1 MTSSILLSPNNF
13 ILFKHHKLVL
23 SSSNSNN
30 FLSHHQ
36 HQLSFQNQRFTTF
49 ISKAKNHKNKKDSST
64 WWQKFFQQDDGNWLG
79 LREDDMVE
87 EDVEFEV
94 EEEEQELSEDEKFE
108 AWKQRAEA
116 IIDIRE
122 AQEDRKNQDHRKWED
137 WLLEDED
144 VSSSSSSSSS
154 WESGMKDYREEL
166 RGDDDVFN
174 ENNGVVQSV
183 KYLIFGRKEDGDND
197 DDMLYEDRV
206 FNYASSNSVC
216 ALCAR
221 ACLIHS
227 LILGLVWIDLF
238 LSLWK

>member
-1 MTSSILLSPNNF
+1 
-13 ILFKHHKLVL
+13 
-23 SSSNSNN
+23 
-30 FLSHHQ
+30 
-36 HQLSFQNQRFTTF
+36 
-49 ISKAKNHKNKKDSST
+49 
-64 WWQKFFQQDDGNWLG
+64 
-79 LREDDMVE
+79 MVE

-94 EEEEQELSEDEKFE
+94 EEEQELSENEKFE

-154 WESGMKDYREEL
+154 SWESGMKDYREEL
-166 RGDDDVFN
+166 RGEDDDFN

-183 KYLIFGRKEDGDND
+183 KYLIFGRENGDND

-216 ALCAR
+216 ALCASV
-221 ACLIHS
+221 CLIHS
-227 LILGLVWIDLF
+227 LISSKSILYTEIVCFYRLNFWEC
-238 LSLWK
+238 